1 MRVICRRYSMSEQ
14 QPLILGAFTRQQVVT
29 AAGLAAAAFV
39 GYCIY
44 FDHKRRSAPDYKQK
58 IRENRRAAAR
68 SARGGRA
75 TAGGRH
81 LPDVNNPTE
90 MQAFFLQEVQLG
102 EEMMAEGNLDEGTEH
117 LCNAITMCGQPQQL
131 LQIFQQTLPPEHFAM
146 IIQKLPETRT
156 RLARM
161 FALSEE
167 SNDQSATAANAGS
180 GTRNLEG
187 LIDNDD
193 LE

>member
-1 MRVICRRYSMSEQ
+1 MMSEQ
-14 QPLILGAFTRQQVVT
+14 QPLILGAFTRQQVIT

-58 IRENRRAAAR
+58 IRENRRAAANAR
-68 SARGGRA
+68 SGRT
-75 TAGGRH
+75 TAGGRQ
-81 LPDVNNPTE
+81 LPNVNNPTE

-102 EEMMAEGNLDEGTEH
+102 EEMVAEGNLEEGTEH

-161 FALSEE
+161 FALSEA
-167 SNDQSATAANAGS
+167 SNEQSGAAAGAGAATG
-180 GTRNLEG
+180 NLEG